1 VKKIRY
7 ITDILQVTQIP
18 IEQRRRLKKV
28 TKKFAFRANDYY
40 LSLIDWSNEDD
51 PIRRIIIPHE
61 GELIPWGKLDA
72 SEEAHYAKTLGL
84 EHKYSDTA
92 LLLVNNICGGFCRFC
107 FRKRLFM
114 NEDSEVT
121 HNISPNLQYI
131 RNHPEISNVLL
142 SGGDPLIMST
152 KKLESFIQRIRCI
165 EHVKIIRIGTK
176 MPAFNPYRITE
187 DPSLTE
193 MLNRYSLPQ
202 KRIYIMTNFN
212 HPREL
217 TPISID
223 AITRL
228 LEAGT
233 IVINQTPL
241 IRGVNNDPDT
251 LAELFRSL
259 SFMGIS
265 SYYVFQCRPT
275 LGNRIYAVPVAESY
289 EIFRKARMQVS
300 GLAGTARFIMSH
312 STGKIE
318 VAGTTPEHIYMQYHR
333 SASPGNA
340 SQFMVFKIN
349 KDAYWFDDFLKT
361 SMNTKQTISYRWLSR
376 MEKMNSNL

>member
-1 VKKIRY
+1 MKKIRY

-241 IRGVNNDPDT
+241 IRGVNDDPDT

>member
-18 IEQRRRLKKV
+18 IEQRRILKEV

-40 LSLIDWSNEDD
+40 LSLIDWSNEND
-51 PIRRIIIPHE
+51 PIRRIIVPHE
-61 GELIPWGKLDA
+61 GELIPWGRLDA
-72 SEEAHYAKTLGL
+72 SKEAHYVKAAGL
-84 EHKYSDTA
+84 EHKYPDTA
-92 LLLVNNICGGFCRFC
+92 LLLVNNMCGGFCRFC

-114 NEDSEVT
+114 NGDSEVT
-121 HNISPNLQYI
+121 HNVSPSMQYL
-131 RNHPEISNVLL
+131 RNHSEITNVLL

-152 KKLESFIQRIRCI
+152 RKLEDFIQRIRCI

-176 MPAFNPYRITE
+176 IPAFNPYRITE
-187 DPSLTE
+187 DPSLIE
-193 MLNRYSLPQ
+193 MLSRYSLPQ
-202 KRIYIMTNFN
+202 KRIYIVTNFN

-217 TPISID
+217 TPVSID

-228 LEAGT
+228 LEAST
-233 IVINQTPL
+233 VVVNQTPL
-241 IRGVNNDPDT
+241 IRGVNDNPDT
-251 LAELFRSL
+251 LAELFRRL
-259 SFMGIS
+259 SFMGVS

-275 LGNRIYAVPVAESY
+275 LGNRIYAVPVVESY

-300 GLAGTARFIMSH
+300 GLAGRARFIMSH

-318 VAGTTPEHIYMQYHR
+318 VVGTTPEHIYMQYHR
-333 SASPGNA
+333 SPGLENA
-340 SQFMVFKIN
+340 SQLMVFKTN

-361 SMNTKQTISYRWLSR
+361 SMNTEQAISYRQLD
-376 MEKMNSNL
+376 NL

>member
-1 VKKIRY
+1 MKKIRY

-18 IEQRRRLKKV
+18 IEQRRMLKKV

-131 RNHPEISNVLL
+131 RNYPEISNVLL

-241 IRGVNNDPDT
+241 IRGVNDDPDT

>member
-1 VKKIRY
+1 MKKIRY
-7 ITDILQVTQIP
+7 ITDVLQLPQIP
-18 IEQRRRLKKV
+18 IEQRRMLKKV
-28 TKKFAFRANDYY
+28 TRKFAFRTNNYY

-51 PIRRIIIPHE
+51 PIRRIIVPNE

-72 SEEAHYAKTLGL
+72 SEEAHYAKAVGL

-114 NEDSEVT
+114 NGDSEVT

-193 MLNRYSLPQ
+193 MLSRYSLPQ
-202 KRIYIMTNFN
+202 KRIYIMANFN

-233 IVINQTPL
+233 VVVNQTPL
-241 IRGVNNDPDT
+241 IRGVNDNPDT

-289 EIFRKARMQVS
+289 EIFKKAKARTS

-318 VAGTTPEHIYMQYHR
+318 VAGTTPEHIHMQYHR
-333 SASPGNA
+333 SASPENT
-340 SQFMVFKIN
+340 SQFMVFKIK

-361 SMNTKQTISYRWLSR
+361 SMNTEQTISYRWLSR
-376 MEKMNSNL
+376 MEKNK

>member
-241 IRGVNNDPDT
+241 IRGVNDDPDT

>member
-1 VKKIRY
+1 MKKIRY

>member
-241 IRGVNNDPDT
+241 IRGVNDDPDT

-361 SMNTKQTISYRWLSR
+361 SMNTDQAISYRWLSR

>member
-1 VKKIRY
+1 MKKIGY
-7 ITDILQVTQIP
+7 TTDVLQLTRIP
-18 IEQRRRLKKV
+18 IEQRRMLKKV
-28 TKKFAFRANDYY
+28 TRKFAFRANNYY

-51 PIRRIIIPHE
+51 PIRRIIVPHE

-72 SEEAHYAKTLGL
+72 SEEAHYAKAVGL
-84 EHKYSDTA
+84 EHKYPDTA

-114 NEDSEVT
+114 NGDSGVT
-121 HNISPNLQYI
+121 HNVSPNLQYI

-187 DPSLTE
+187 DPFLTE
-193 MLNRYSLPQ
+193 MLSRYSLPQ
-202 KRIYIMTNFN
+202 KRIHIMTNFN

-217 TPISID
+217 TPVSID

-233 IVINQTPL
+233 VVVNQTPL
-241 IRGVNNDPDT
+241 IRGVNDDPDT

-361 SMNTKQTISYRWLSR
+361 SINTDQTISYRWLSR
-376 MEKMNSNL
+376 MGKMNSNL

>member
-18 IEQRRRLKKV
+18 IEQRRMLKKV

-131 RNHPEISNVLL
+131 RNYPEISNVLL

-241 IRGVNNDPDT
+241 IRGVNDDPDT